1 MRGTVE
7 KPAVVR
13 PRLNAVWRRGP
24 RSDVGSAAARAL
36 SDKKGAPAKIG
47 AKAASSTS
55 KNTSY
60 PVTAEAAGSKLEK
73 ARALGVTVL
82 DEEGFKRL
90 LSDAGVKP

>member
-13 PRLNAVWRRGP
+13 PRLNAVWRGGP
-24 RSDVGSAAARAL
+24 RCDLGSAAARAL
-36 SDKKGAPAKIG
+36 SDKKGAERIG
-47 AKAASSTS
+47 SKAASSIS

-60 PVTAEAAGSKLEK
+60 LVAGEAAGSKLEK

-82 DEEGFKRL
+82 DQGGFKRL
-90 LSDAGVKP
+90 LSNAGAEL